1 MKIISTVLETLSPVY
16 ALAKTVLENPVL
28 RKISFWLVLTIV
40 FLFFMYPLYWILL
53 SSFKDRAEVVSRE
66 PSHMPFVDFTPTL
79 DNYYDIFGI
88 DHSDDSKESG
98 GSTVTTSADISAF
111 TDRLVNSILITGAST
126 ILAVM
131 IGTLTAY
138 AVSRFKIP
146 LENDFMFF
154 VLSTRMLPPI
164 VVLIPIFVL
173 FNDFGLRDNYW
184 GLILLYVAMNLPFV
198 VWIMKG
204 FFDEI
209 PPEYEDAAMM
219 DGYSRIQAIYKI
231 VLPEAIPAMAA
242 TAVFS
247 IIVSWNEFVLANFL
261 NRDSASTVPPY
272 LNSIVGV
279 GAVEW
284 GRLAAASVI
293 FVIPVIIFTFLV
305 RNNLLRGVTFGAV
318 RR

>member
-1 MKIISTVLETLSPVY
+1 MELFKRAGFWVVLG
-16 ALAKTVLENPVL
+16 
-28 RKISFWLVLTIV
+28 LVFI
-40 FLFFMYPLYWILL
+40 FFMFPLYWILI
-53 SSFKDRAEVVSRE
+53 SSFKTRADIVSTT
-66 PSHMPFVDFTPTL
+66 PSYIPYLEFSPIF
-79 DNYYDIFGI
+79 DNYTDVLVGR
-88 DHSDDSKESG
+88 SNESG
-98 GSTVTTSADISAF
+98 EDSTVTVSADVSEF
-111 TDRLVNSILITGAST
+111 RDRLINSILITGGST
-126 ILAVM
+126 ILAVF

-138 AVSRFKIP
+138 AVSRFTIP

-164 VVLIPIFVL
+164 VVLIPVFVL
-173 FNDFGLRDNYW
+173 FSDLGLRNTYH
-184 GLILLYVAMNLPFV
+184 GIILLYTAFNLPFV

-209 PPEYEDAAMM
+209 PKEYEDAAMM
-219 DGYSRIQAIYKI
+219 DGYSRFQAIYKI

-261 NRDSASTVPPY
+261 NRDAASTVPPY
-272 LNSIVGV
+272 LNSIIGV

-284 GRLAAASVI
+284 GRLAAASVVY
-293 FVIPVIIFTFLV
+293 VIPVIIFTFIV
-305 RNNLLRGVTFGAV
+305 RNHLLRGVTFGAV